1 MNDSVSGSGD
11 TNNGGWRD
19 SKMRNTTM
27 PAIEELMPE
36 HLKNRINTVK
46 KVSFCLTE
54 EQITYDNLWIPSIQE
69 AGFDGYETNG
79 NSYSGIFTNDDLRIK
94 QIVGGANSS
103 WWTRSTETYPSI
115 FKSIGSSGGSGN
127 YGSSASMGI
136 ALSFSVGHIPEKI
149 QWRMLSDAIEDG
161 TYRDK
166 YHIGDEIPY
175 TTTDGDTYHA
185 VIAAFGGENGDVD
198 ADGNAIPVTFVTK
211 ELYGTTYQM
220 NATNTNAG
228 GWEVSAMRT
237 SVMPALMAKL
247 PEYVT
252 KYIVVA
258 KKYSYD
264 KTTSADQITYDKL
277 WIPNYKELGF
287 TSSNQESG
295 GSVYS
300 GVYTDDTSRIKKFNG
315 TASFYWTRTADSSIT
330 MFRGVFTSGGTGT
343 GYANSSS
350 GVLIGFC
357 YGAPASSTTTV
368 APTATD
374 VSKAYGVEWD
384 YSQSSPQLT
393 RKGLSASFTDPS
405 PATSVSGS
413 GSSPFDSIWPW
424 AGMEVYNITPEGR
437 RIKKGET
444 GFSFT
449 DYDVMVY
456 IPEFW
461 YTAQKDTTNS
471 KWTWAIS
478 PTPIAGYE
486 KHPGSGR
493 FVSKYHTSGSASA
506 VASKS
511 GTTPLVSTTQTNFRT
526 YSKNKGDNWY
536 MLDIAT
542 WSALQ
547 MLYLVEYANFD
558 SQTMLGKGWNTGSVG
573 NVGGNDSATYHTVK
587 LTGDHN
593 MYHWIEDPFS
603 NAMDFIDG
611 FIGGPSDI
619 YVGTN
624 NSAFDG
630 NTLTLTKAGNLKLPT
645 SDIISNFG
653 YDNVAS
659 WAFIPSE
666 SISGSNYNTYTCDN
680 IVAVSLY
687 PVCVGGSYYNLNN
700 YGMFCMFNTGD
711 ASNFMGSR
719 LIYLS

>member
-1 MNDSVSGSGD
+1 
-11 TNNGGWRD
+11 
-19 SKMRNTTM
+19 
-27 PAIEELMPE
+27 
-36 HLKNRINTVK
+36 
-46 KVSFCLTE
+46 
-54 EQITYDNLWIPSIQE
+54 
-69 AGFDGYETNG
+69 
-79 NSYSGIFTNDDLRIK
+79 
-94 QIVGGANSS
+94 
-103 WWTRSTETYPSI
+103 
-115 FKSIGSSGGSGN
+115 
-127 YGSSASMGI
+127 
-136 ALSFSVGHIPEKI
+136 
-149 QWRMLSDAIEDG
+149 MLSDAIEDG

-198 ADGNAIPVTFVTK
+198 ADGNPIPVTFITK
-211 ELYGTTYQM
+211 ELYGTKYRM
-220 NATNTNAG
+220 NDTNTNAD
-228 GWEVSAMRT
+228 GWEVTEMRRT
-237 SVMPALMAKL
+237 TLPSIRAKMPSYVMDG
-247 PEYVT
+247 V
-252 KYIVVA
+252 ISA
-258 KKYSYD
+258 KKISGLYPSGTQETVD
-264 KTTSADQITYDKL
+264 EL
-277 WIPNYKELGF
+277 WIP
-287 TSSNQESG
+287 
-295 GSVYS
+295 SVYEVGLTPYENT
-300 GVYTDDTSRIKKFNG
+300 GVKYTDLFIDSAARIKNFNG
-315 TASFYWTRTADSSIT
+315 TVTEYWLRTADSSNT
-330 MFRGVFTSGGTGT
+330 GRFRYVSSGGTT
-343 GYANSSS
+343 FTANANNQVCVCIS
-350 GVLIGFC
+350 FC
-357 YGAPASSTTTV
+357 YGAPSSSTTTV

-511 GTTPLVSTTQTNFRT
+511 GTTPLANTSQTDFRT

-558 SQTMLGKGWNTGSVG
+558 SQTMLGKGWNTGLVG
-573 NVGGNDSATYHTVK
+573 NVGGNDTATYHDIKVD
-587 LTGDHN
+587 GAHN
-593 MYHWIEDPFS
+593 MYRWIEDPFS
-603 NAMDFIDG
+603 NVYDQIDG
-611 FIGGPSDI
+611 FLGGKSVI
-619 YVGTN
+619 YVGTD

-630 NTLTLTKAGNLKLPT
+630 QISTLTKAGSLKLP
-645 SDIISNFG
+645 SSGYIFGFG
-653 YDNVAS
+653 YSEESA
-659 WAFIPSE
+659 WAFIPDVA
-666 SISGSNYNTYTCDN
+666 SGSDSTYVRDYVYSNDN
-680 IVAVSLY
+680 SYRA
-687 PVCVGGSYYNLNN
+687 CVGGN
-700 YGMFCMFNTGD
+700 YSNVAFYGFFCFHANYL
-711 ASNFMGSR
+711 ASSTYPGVGSR